1 MAVIE
6 GAFRHASL
14 ARFTPVQSLAA
25 EGGPEVHLAKTKS
38 GGLVVIKVLL
48 DKPIPGDV
56 ISALSHE
63 ASQAA
68 RLTHDAIIQTRAMV
82 LEDEVAA
89 LVTEFVPGV
98 SLQRLL
104 RFAAQRSVRLPDD
117 AAWYVIERV
126 VSALAFAH
134 SQKDP
139 TGAPTPILHRSVG
152 AESVVVAWDGGTK
165 IGDFGGTRMRSIIA
179 PLGPAAISDHAS
191 NTVLMSP
198 EQARGGKVTER
209 ADVFCAALLAL
220 RVATGRTPYA
230 RFRDSATGVL
240 LAMSEGKVLPLSRT
254 RPDLP
259 KAVHAVF
266 DRALAPDPDAR
277 TVTAQELADAVK
289 ASFDLPAGKTAVT
302 KLLERWREP
311 LENSMTPWEKRAS
324 MHDDAVAT
332 TELREGALALASADE
347 RPSSDALV
355 AAEKE
360 PDEPWK
366 KKDALPDAE
375 APLAPT
381 DAGASLSRMGAA
393 ASDAL
398 SMPLPAVRMTMPSV
412 PVYGPPVGP
421 PPAKIEKPFFTGKVA
436 AGTMFA
442 LFALLVV
449 GAIFLL
455 KWLSGPGGAPP
466 GVAP

>member
-14 ARFTPVQSLAA
+14 ARFAPVQSLSA

-38 GGLVVIKVLL
+38 GSLVVIKVLL
-48 DKPIPGDV
+48 DRPVPADV
-56 ISALSHE
+56 FTALSHE
-63 ASQAA
+63 ASQSA
-68 RLTHDAIIQTRAMV
+68 RLTHDAIVQTRAMV

-104 RFAAQRSVRLPDD
+104 RFAAQRNVRLPDD
-117 AAWYVIERV
+117 AAWYVMERV
-126 VSALAFAH
+126 LSALAFAH

-139 TGAPTPILHRSVG
+139 TGAPTPIIHRSVG
-152 AESVVVAWDGGTK
+152 PESVVIGWDGSAK
-165 IGDFGGTRMRSIIA
+165 IGDFGWTRLRSIIA
-179 PLGPAAISDHAS
+179 PLGPVAISDHAT
-191 NTVLMSP
+191 NTVLMAP
-198 EQARGGKVTER
+198 EQARGSQVTEK

-220 RVATGRTPYA
+220 RIATGRTPYA

-259 KAVHAVF
+259 AAVHAVF

-277 TVTAQELADAVK
+277 NVTAQELADAVR
-289 ASFDLPAGKTAVT
+289 ASFDLGAGKAAVI
-302 KLLERWREP
+302 KLVERWREP
-311 LENSMTPWEKRAS
+311 LEKSMTPWEKRAS
-324 MHDDAVAT
+324 MHDDGVAT
-332 TELREGALALASADE
+332 TELREGALALASGDD
-347 RPSSDALV
+347 RPSADALV

-360 PDEPWK
+360 PDEPWR
-366 KKDALPDAE
+366 KKDSLPVGE
-375 APLAPT
+375 GPLAPT

-412 PVYGPPVGP
+412 PVYGPAVGP
-421 PPAKIEKPFFTGKVA
+421 PPAPPPPKPFFSGKVA
-436 AGTMFA
+436 AFTVLA
-442 LFALLVV
+442 VFALLVV
-449 GAIFLL
+449 SAVFLL
-455 KWLSGPGGAPP
+455 KWLSGPGATP
-466 GVAP
+466 